1 MFHRAAPQSAPA
13 RRWRQRLACA
23 AVPMLALAA
32 PLHAQ
37 EDKYPDQPIRVVVPF
52 GVGGL
57 ADISLRLVTQRL
69 AERLGQQVVVENKP
83 GAGGVVAAN
92 AVLAAPHDGYTL
104 AVFANGTAISKTL
117 FKLPYDPVAD
127 FAPVSTVAYFDLVL
141 LTNAKGKLRSLPD
154 LLAEGRKRQLV
165 LGTINPGST
174 QNLSAELFKSMAG
187 IDAMVV
193 PFKSTPEVLTALLRG
208 DVDVMFESYAALKGA
223 ITSGQATPIAAT
235 GSRRSSWLPK
245 VPTVAESGVPGYEV
259 AGWNALFAPAGTPPR
274 RLDRLNAALNEVLR
288 EPAIR
293 QRLEELGTQAQGST
307 REELA
312 DVFKRDIAKWAD
324 VIRKAGIPMQQN

>member
-1 MFHRAAPQSAPA
+1 MFHRAARPI
-13 RRWRQRLACA
+13 A
-23 AVPMLALAA
+23 AALMFAAIA

-37 EDKYPDQPIRVVVPF
+37 DDRYPEQPIRVVVPF

-69 AERLGQQVVVENKP
+69 SERLGQQVVVENKP

-92 AVLAAPHDGYTL
+92 AVLGAPRDGYTL

-127 FAPVSTVAYFDLVL
+127 FAPISTVAYFDLVL
-141 LTNAKGKLRSLPD
+141 LTNAKGKLQSLPA

-187 IDAMVV
+187 VDAMIV

-235 GSRRSSWLPK
+235 GSHRSSWLPK

-259 AGWNALFAPAGTPPR
+259 AGWNALFAPTGTPPR

>member
-1 MFHRAAPQSAPA
+1 MFQRAA
-13 RRWRQRLACA
+13 RQRLAFA
-23 AVPMLALAA
+23 AALSLAA
-32 PLHAQ
+32 TAPVHAQ
-37 EDKYPDQPIRVVVPF
+37 EDSYPDQPIRVVVPF

-69 AERLGQQVVVENKP
+69 SERLGQQVIVENKP

-92 AVLAAPHDGYTL
+92 AVLAAPRDGYTL

-127 FAPVSTVAYFDLVL
+127 FEPISTVAYFDLVL
-141 LTNAKGKLRSLPD
+141 LANAKGKLRSLPD
-154 LLAEGRKRQLV
+154 LLAEGKKRQLV

-187 IDAMVV
+187 INAMVV

-208 DVDVMFESYAALKGA
+208 DIDVMFESYAALKGA
-223 ITSGQATPIAAT
+223 ISSGQARVIAAT
-235 GSRRSSWLPK
+235 GKSRSSWLPDA
-245 VPTVAESGVPGYEV
+245 PTVAESGVPRYEV
-259 AGWNALFAPAGTPPR
+259 TGWNAVFAPAGTPPR
-274 RLDRLNAALNEVLR
+274 RLARLNAALNNVLR
-288 EPAIR
+288 EPAIQ
-293 QRLEELGTQAQGST
+293 QRLEELGTQAKGSS

-312 DVFKRDIAKWAD
+312 AVFKRDIAKWAD
-324 VIRKAGIPMQQN
+324 VIRKAGIPTQQN

>member
-1 MFHRAAPQSAPA
+1 MKPSATQPRSIRAGLAMP
-13 RRWRQRLACA
+13 ACA
-23 AVPMLALAA
+23 AVLAFVAA
-32 PLHAQ
+32 PLQAQ
-37 EDKYPDQPIRVVVPF
+37 DDKYPEQPIRVVVPF

-92 AVLAAPHDGYTL
+92 AVLAAPRDGYTL

-117 FKLPYDPVAD
+117 FKLPYDPEAD
-127 FAPVSTVAYFDLVL
+127 FAPISTVAYFDLVL
-141 LTNAKGKLRSLPD
+141 LTRAKGPLQSLPA
-154 LLAEGRKRQLV
+154 LLAEGKRRQLV

-187 IDAMVV
+187 TNAMIV

-223 ITSGQATPIAAT
+223 ITAGQATPIAAT
-235 GSRRSSWLPK
+235 GKSRSSWLPD
-245 VPTVAESGVPGYEV
+245 VPTVAESGVPDYEV
-259 AGWNALFAPAGTPPR
+259 TGWNALFAPAGTPPAR
-274 RLDRLNAALNEVLR
+274 IARLNAAVNEVLR

-293 QRLEELGTQAQGST
+293 RRLQELGTQAQGST
-307 REELA
+307 TGELA
-312 DVFKRDIAKWAD
+312 AVFKRDIDKWAD